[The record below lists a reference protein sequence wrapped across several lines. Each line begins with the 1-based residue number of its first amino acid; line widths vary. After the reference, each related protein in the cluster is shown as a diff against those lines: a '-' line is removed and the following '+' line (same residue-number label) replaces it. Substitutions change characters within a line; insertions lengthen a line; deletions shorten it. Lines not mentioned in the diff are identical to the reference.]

1 MVGGARALKQVLRTG
16 RCVRW
21 MGLIR
26 RALYRVNSEDGAT
39 AIEYGLMVALIAMV
53 IIAAVTFLGVSTS
66 DVYQGV
72 GDAVSST

>member
-1 MVGGARALKQVLRTG
+1 M
-16 RCVRW
+16 RW
-21 MGLIR
+21 MGLIA
-26 RALYRVNSEDGAT
+26 RAVQHLSSEDGAT
-39 AIEYGLMVALIAMV
+39 AIEYALMVALIAMV